1 MRVKASSLRRIIQE
15 ELRRSLKERT
25 FPDTLEIDPSGDTFS
40 VEAEPDREGETGERR
55 RIRGKIDK
63 HKGRYLPKYLKGED
77 YFDPEHS
84 SRQVSGMLSAQLR
97 DVINQKMQE
106 LGFDASVIDVAQ
118 RGGTKGDVMGDA
130 LAQLLSLSDKLRSKR
145 DKDILK
151 AAIESILGIKMGF
164 SVPDPFVSDEE
175 L

>member
-25 FPDTLEIDPSGDTFS
+25 FPDTLEIEDEDTFS

-63 HKGRYLPKYLKGED
+63 HKGRHLPKYLEGED
-77 YFDPEHS
+77 YFDSEHS

-118 RGGTKGDVMGDA
+118 RGGTKGDVMGNA
-130 LAQLLSLSDKLRSKR
+130 LAELLSLSDKLRSKR